1 MILSD
6 RKTLQICDPDRID
19 LHHRSCSKTGC
30 HKMPEPKRKKRFLH
44 SQDWLGD
51 LLEMLGYFVSVIF
64 EIF

>member
-1 MILSD
+1 MILSA
-6 RKTLQICDPDRID
+6 RKTLQICDPYSID
-19 LHHRSCSKTGC
+19 LHHRSCGKTGC
-30 HKMPEPKRKKRFLH
+30 YKMPEPKRKKRFPH